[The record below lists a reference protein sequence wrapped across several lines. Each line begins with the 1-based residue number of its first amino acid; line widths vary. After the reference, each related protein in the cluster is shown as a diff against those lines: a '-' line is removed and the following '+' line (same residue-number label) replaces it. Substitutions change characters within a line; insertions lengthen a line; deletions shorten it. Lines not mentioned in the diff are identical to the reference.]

1 MPFLAKGI
9 MVFGRRNKF
18 KLHLFQA
25 KEKAQRFWEKCKRK
39 GLDAQL
45 VY

>member
-9 MVFGRRNKF
+9 MIITGNNRWKI
-18 KLHLFQA
+18 KLFNN
-25 KEKAQRFWEKCKRK
+25 KEKASRFWKKCKRK